1 MIVRTRGS
9 GFDSVR
15 HFWLRTGLYPR
26 IIERLADAD
35 AFRSVGLDRREAL
48 WAVRGLGGYAGEQK
62 GKMPASLP
70 LFAALEEGGLQR
82 EEEVALPPMPL
93 GEHVVLD
100 YATLRLSL
108 KAHPISFLRSRFAT
122 QRITSHAE
130 LKSLENGRQVTLAG
144 LVLVRQRP
152 GTASGV
158 IFATLEDETGIANI
172 IIWPKLY
179 EKRRRVVLTS
189 RLLFVRGRIQK
200 EGIVIHVVA
209 DDLEDWTGELSLLSS
224 EDFGEAVIARA
235 DGVKHPGHDP
245 RDGNYGKEEQK
256 RMRAARFVPRSRDFH

>member
-1 MIVRTRGS
+1 M
-9 GFDSVR
+9 
-15 HFWLRTGLYPR
+15 
-26 IIERLADAD
+26 
-35 AFRSVGLDRREAL
+35 
-48 WAVRGLGGYAGEQK
+48 
-62 GKMPASLP
+62 
-70 LFAALEEGGLQR
+70 
-82 EEEVALPPMPL
+82 ALPAMPP

-108 KAHPISFLRSRFAT
+108 KAHPLSFLRGRFSACGVIPNA
-122 QRITSHAE
+122 R
-130 LKSLENGRQVTLAG
+130 LKDVEAGRRVTLAG

-179 EKRRRVVLTS
+179 EKRRRIVLTS
-189 RLLFVRGRIQK
+189 RLLFVRGRVQK

-209 DDLEDWTGELSLLSS
+209 DDLEDWTQELGLLSS
-224 EDFGEAVIARA
+224 EDFGETVIARA
-235 DGVKHPGHDP
+235 DGVKHPGQDP
-245 RDGNYGKEEQK
+245 RDGNHSKEEQK